1 MSEREVQRKGK
12 CRRWEAE
19 EKEGND
25 TDNSVDDDAYKE
37 REESVVKDAKWMEVK
52 LGEEEE
58 EEGERRGSEG
68 GKTGRGRKRGGDSDD
83 NETAKPLKRRPSL
96 LVRRYCCAYGNLGGH
111 YAHETNGRRC
121 NKHMHQ
127 PHLGPAEKRP
137 FASFCVLHSQQN
149 YRAGQWCGL
158 TVSNTGSEF
167 LLLVQRYSAQARC
180 QRTGMVSTRYDT
192 RMTGA

>member
-83 NETAKPLKRRPSL
+83 NETAKPLKRRPFPVANFFYWCNDTALKQGVS
-96 LVRRYCCAYGNLGGH
+96 VRG
-111 YAHETNGRRC
+111 
-121 NKHMHQ
+121 
-127 PHLGPAEKRP
+127 
-137 FASFCVLHSQQN
+137 
-149 YRAGQWCGL
+149 W
-158 TVSNTGSEF
+158 
-167 LLLVQRYSAQARC
+167 
-180 QRTGMVSTRYDT
+180 
-192 RMTGA
+192 